1 MTTPHPRQPGHATG
15 AGAAGTPPAREL
27 PQSSAPAGARELQA
41 ARRRERQDQARRL
54 LGLGPSQG
62 QGRRPSRWLDDI
74 RPQTPSDVRLL
85 LPACV
90 AWALTAALLD
100 RPTWVLGMVASAG
113 VVLTLTSARWAVRH
127 ARHVPPVPPVPPVS
141 PVPLGRAGRGGRR
154 SWVRVVGITG
164 VVVALTLTALVGH
177 RELRGAGT
185 IDELAAQRAS
195 VRLTAEVV
203 SDPRVVGGGAERAP
217 ATMVRLRVLT
227 VQGRG
232 AVSQV
237 SAPLLVFGDERWT
250 QVRWGQ
256 RLELAGRLKPA
267 EPGDD
272 VLATVTVRG
281 PPRVVGQ
288 PGAVLAGAEHVR
300 AALRAAVTGVPE
312 DAAGLVPGLVIGD
325 TSLTPPDLT
334 ADMTEVQMSHLSAVS
349 GSNVSIVLVALIGLC
364 SLLGLPRR
372 LRPVVALVGL
382 AGFVVLARPEP
393 SVVRAAVMGAVGLL
407 GVSTSRRRAAL
418 PALGAAIVV
427 LLCYDPWLARS
438 YGFALSSLA
447 TLGLLLFATP
457 WGERIGKVL
466 PRQIRSWGPT
476 LAIPVAA
483 QVACG
488 PVTIMLQPSVSLVGV
503 PANLAAAPF
512 VGPTTVLGIVTA
524 VVAVVSVPAAH
535 VVAWAAALPAWL
547 IARVARVAADVPY
560 GAVPWPDGGR
570 GALLLALVTVIL
582 VVSGPRLAWWTRAR
596 PLAAIAVVL
605 LALSLVAPVGSTAW
619 PVAGW
624 RMIVCDVG
632 QGDGIALA
640 SGPGRA
646 VVVDVGPADP
656 GIRPCLSRLGIE
668 RIDAVVLSHFH
679 DDHVG
684 GLEEVLDGWP
694 VGAVLV
700 TATRD
705 PPDQASRVERLAA
718 DHRLRPQVLAAGDR
732 LTYGQVH
739 AEVVA
744 PTREIREGSVPNNA
758 SLVLLAD
765 IGGTTALLTGDAEP
779 ELAADVRTTLARRA
793 IHPQLDVLK
802 VAHHGSAKQDPR
814 LLADLD
820 APLALISVGEGNDYG
835 QPAAAALTTLQR
847 NGFHIERTDRSGD
860 LAVLGHGAELR
871 VARRGR

>member
-1 MTTPHPRQPGHATG
+1 
-15 AGAAGTPPAREL
+15 
-27 PQSSAPAGARELQA
+27 
-41 ARRRERQDQARRL
+41 
-54 LGLGPSQG
+54 
-62 QGRRPSRWLDDI
+62 
-74 RPQTPSDVRLL
+74 
-85 LPACV
+85 
-90 AWALTAALLD
+90 
-100 RPTWVLGMVASAG
+100 
-113 VVLTLTSARWAVRH
+113 
-127 ARHVPPVPPVPPVS
+127 
-141 PVPLGRAGRGGRR
+141 
-154 SWVRVVGITG
+154 
-164 VVVALTLTALVGH
+164 VVAL
-177 RELRGAGT
+177 
-185 IDELAAQRAS
+185 I
-195 VRLTAEVV
+195 
-203 SDPRVVGGGAERAP
+203 
-217 ATMVRLRVLT
+217 
-227 VQGRG
+227 
-232 AVSQV
+232 
-237 SAPLLVFGDERWT
+237 
-250 QVRWGQ
+250 
-256 RLELAGRLKPA
+256 
-267 EPGDD
+267 
-272 VLATVTVRG
+272 
-281 PPRVVGQ
+281 
-288 PGAVLAGAEHVR
+288 
-300 AALRAAVTGVPE
+300 
-312 DAAGLVPGLVIGD
+312 
-325 TSLTPPDLT
+325 
-334 ADMTEVQMSHLSAVS
+334 
-349 GSNVSIVLVALIGLC
+349 
-364 SLLGLPRR
+364 
-372 LRPVVALVGL
+372 GL

-393 SVVRAAVMGAVGLL
+393 SVIRAAVMGAVGLL
-407 GVSTSRRRAAL
+407 GVSTSRRRSAL

-457 WGERIGKVL
+457 WGERIGRVL
-466 PRQIRSWGPT
+466 PHRIRSWGPA

-524 VVAVVSVPAAH
+524 AVAVVSVPVAH
-535 VVAWAAALPAWL
+535 LVAWAAAVPAWL

-560 GAVPWPDGGR
+560 GAMPWPDGGR
-570 GALLLALVTVIL
+570 GALLLALLTLVL

-596 PLAAIAVVL
+596 PLAALAVVV
-605 LALSLVAPVGSTAW
+605 LALSLVVPVGSAAW

-624 RMIVCDVG
+624 RIVVCDVG
-632 QGDGIALA
+632 QGDGIALS

-656 GIRPCLSRLGIE
+656 GIRPCLSRLGID

-705 PPDQASRVERLAA
+705 PAAQATRVDRLSS
-718 DHRLRPQVLAAGDR
+718 DHHLRPQTLVAGDR
-732 LTYGQVH
+732 LAYGEVS

-765 IGGTTALLTGDAEP
+765 VGGTTALLTGDAEP
-779 ELAADVRTTLARRA
+779 ELAADARTTLSRLAA
-793 IHPQLDVLK
+793 HPQVDVLK
-802 VAHHGSAKQDPR
+802 VAHHGSAKQDPL

-820 APLALISVGEGNDYG
+820 APLALISVGLDNDYG
-835 QPAAAALTTLQR
+835 QPATSALTTLQR
-847 NGFHIERTDRSGD
+847 NGFHIERTDESGD

>member
-1 MTTPHPRQPGHATG
+1 MTTPGSPDRPEASGPGGTG
-15 AGAAGTPPAREL
+15 AHDRRGARGSGAEEVSGT
-27 PQSSAPAGARELQA
+27 RELQA
-41 ARRRERQDQARRL
+41 ARRHERQDQARRL
-54 LGLGPSQG
+54 LGLGQSPG
-62 QGRRPSRWLDDI
+62 RARRPSRWLDDI

-100 RPTWVLGMVASAG
+100 RPTWVLVLVASAG
-113 VVLTLTSARWAVRH
+113 VVLTVASARWSVRR
-127 ARHVPPVPPVPPVS
+127 ARP
-141 PVPLGRAGRGGRR
+141 GRR
-154 SWVRVVGITG
+154 SGRSWVPVVGITG
-164 VVVALTLTALVGH
+164 VVIALTLTALVGH

-185 IDELAAQRAS
+185 MDELAAQRAS

-232 AVSQV
+232 SVSRV
-237 SAPLLVFGDERWT
+237 SAPILVFGDERWT
-250 QVRWGQ
+250 QLRWGQ

-267 EPGDD
+267 EPGGD
-272 VLATVTVRG
+272 VVASVTVRG

-288 PGAVLAGAEHVR
+288 PDPVLAGAEHVR
-300 AALRAAVTGVPE
+300 AALRAAVDGVPE

-349 GSNVSIVLVALIGLC
+349 GSNVSIVLAALIGLC

-372 LRPVVALVGL
+372 LRPVVALIGL

-393 SVVRAAVMGAVGLL
+393 SVIRAAVMGAVGLL
-407 GVSTSRRRAAL
+407 GVSTSRRRSAL

-447 TLGLLLFATP
+447 TLGLLVFATP
-457 WGERIGKVL
+457 WGERIGRVL
-466 PRQIRSWGPT
+466 PHRIRSWGPA

-524 VVAVVSVPAAH
+524 VVAVVSVPVAH
-535 VVAWAAALPAWL
+535 VVAWAAAVPAWL

-560 GAVPWPDGGR
+560 GAMPWPDGGR
-570 GALLLALVTVIL
+570 GALLLALLTLVL

-596 PLAAIAVVL
+596 PLAALAVVVL
-605 LALSLVAPVGSTAW
+605 GLSLVVPVGSAAW

-624 RMIVCDVG
+624 RIVVCDVG
-632 QGDGIALA
+632 QGDGIALS

-656 GIRPCLSRLGIE
+656 GIRPCLSRLGID

-705 PPDQASRVERLAA
+705 PAAQATRVDRLSA
-718 DHRLRPQVLAAGDR
+718 DHHLRPQTLVAGDR
-732 LTYGQVH
+732 LAYGDVS

-765 IGGTTALLTGDAEP
+765 VGGTTALLTGDAEP
-779 ELAADVRTTLARRA
+779 ELASDARTTLSRLAV
-793 IHPQLDVLK
+793 HPQVDVLK
-802 VAHHGSAKQDPR
+802 VAHHGSAKQDPL

-820 APLALISVGEGNDYG
+820 APLALISVGLDNDYG
-835 QPAAAALTTLQR
+835 QPAASALTTLQR
-847 NGFHIERTDRSGD
+847 NGFHIERTDESGD